1 MILSTKVAWA
11 TWLSCCSVTDNKLIS
26 LMIITAILFA
36 FISCFLPFLFSK
48 AEKIQGWLVALI
60 PTVLLAGFISLDTT
74 SQKSIV
80 ESNSWIP
87 ELGLN
92 VNFYIDGL
100 SSLFIYLILGMGIYI
115 FAYANGYM
123 KSYGGKSR
131 FYCYLVIFMAAMLGV
146 VSAGNMILL
155 FIFWELTSISSFLL
169 ISFFHDKEGSRKSA
183 LQALLLTSLGGLAML
198 GGIIMI
204 GASVGSYEI
213 QDWIDQADA
222 ILLGKNSGVALGL
235 IIIGAFTKSAQFP
248 FHFWLPNAMAAPT
261 PVSAYLHSA
270 TMVKAGVFLL
280 MRLGPIFGSTE
291 LCQLILPLFGS
302 ITFLLGAFFA
312 IVQTDLKRIFAYT
325 TVSSLGALV
334 MLIGIDTDLS
344 IRAALMFLIV
354 HSLYKGALFMLAGII
369 DKKVGTRDIRLL
381 GNLRTRMPL
390 ITVISVLVLTSMAG
404 LPPLIGFLSKEMIY
418 EAKLQVP
425 NVARC
430 MSVFSVLGNVFM
442 VLASLNVA
450 YMVFFRKEHHWP
462 KQPQRAGLSMVF
474 GPFFLAALSLIFGV
488 LPQKFIQPYLQAA
501 IVAIKPVH
509 IDFEIHLWHGFNQV
523 LLLSIVTVLTGVLL
537 FVFRN
542 RTIPFF
548 ERFYKKIIIF
558 KFSDNFF
565 RGIDFVLHL
574 NKKKAELVQHGY
586 QRFYLSTIFLFAGA
600 FLWYVISQTWGH
612 SSEIKFDTISWVL
625 AVISIIIVSL
635 SFCTLPSTLRRVSII
650 TLVGGVGYGVSA
662 IYLYFGAIDLA
673 VTQILVDSLTV
684 ILLVLVLPKL
694 PKLVVY
700 TKARGVVR
708 DLTIAGIFGSA
719 MGIIAYMSA
728 TNPNSDK
735 ISAFF
740 EAFSLSLAHGKNIVN
755 VILVDFRGLDTMGE
769 ITVLV
774 LASLGIYSLLKIKKA
789 S

>member
-1 MILSTKVAWA
+1 
-11 TWLSCCSVTDNKLIS
+11 
-26 LMIITAILFA
+26 MIIAAILFA
-36 FISCFLPFLFSK
+36 FMACFLPFLF
-48 AEKIQGWLVALI
+48 EKTKRIHGWLVALI
-60 PTVLLAGFISLDTT
+60 PTVLLVCFISLDIAH
-74 SQKSIV
+74 QGPII
-80 ESNSWIP
+80 ELNQWIP
-87 ELGLN
+87 SLGLN

-100 SSLFIYLILGMGIYI
+100 SSLFIYLILGMGVYI

-123 KSYGGKSR
+123 KSYSGKSR
-131 FYCYLVIFMAAMLGV
+131 FYCYLILFMAAMLGV

-183 LQALLLTSLGGLAML
+183 LQALLLTGIGGLAML
-198 GGIIMI
+198 GGIVII
-204 GASVGSYEI
+204 GNNVGSYEI
-213 QDWIDQADA
+213 QEWINQSDL
-222 ILLGKNSGVALGL
+222 ILAGKNAKLALVL
-235 IIIGAFTKSAQFP
+235 MIIGAFTKSAQFP

-280 MRLGPIFGSTE
+280 IRLGPIFGSTE
-291 LCQLILPLFGS
+291 LWQLVLPLFGS

-334 MLIGIDTDLS
+334 ILIGINTDLS

-369 DKKVGTRDIRLL
+369 DKRVGTRDIRLL
-381 GNLRTRMPL
+381 GNLWTRMPI
-390 ITVISVLVLTSMAG
+390 ITVISILVLTSMAG

-418 EAKLQVP
+418 EAKLQIP
-425 NVARC
+425 EVAAY

-450 YMVFFRKEHHWP
+450 YMVFFRKQHHWP
-462 KQPQRAGLSMVF
+462 KQPQRAGFSMAF
-474 GPFFLAALSLIFGV
+474 GPFVLAAFSLVFGI
-488 LPQKFIQPYLQAA
+488 LPQRFIQPYLQAA
-501 IVAIKPVH
+501 IVAINPAHV
-509 IDFEIHLWHGFNQV
+509 DFEIHLWHGFNQV
-523 LLLSIVTVLTGVLL
+523 LLLSIATVLMGILL
-537 FVFRN
+537 FVFRKH
-542 RTIPFF
+542 TIPFF
-548 ERFYKKIIIF
+548 TKFYKRILIF

-565 RGIDFVLHL
+565 KSIDFILML
-574 NKKKAELVQHGY
+574 NKKKAEFVQHGY
-586 QRFYLSTIFLFAGA
+586 QRFYLSTIFLFSGS
-600 FLWYVISQTWGH
+600 FLWFVISQTWNQG
-612 SSEIKFDTISWVL
+612 SAMKVDNLTWVL
-625 AVISIIIVSL
+625 AVISIIIVAL
-635 SFCTLPSTLRRVSII
+635 SFYTLTPRLRRVSVI
-650 TLVGGVGYGVSA
+650 TIVGGVGYSISA

-694 PKLVVY
+694 PKLIVY
-700 TKARGVVR
+700 TKFKGVVR
-708 DLTIAGIFGSA
+708 DLVIAGIFGSA

-728 TNPNSDK
+728 TNPNTNK
-735 ISAFF
+735 ISVFF
-740 EAFSLSLAHGKNIVN
+740 EEFSLSLAHGKNIVN
-755 VILVDFRGLDTMGE
+755 VILVDFRGLDTLGE

-789 S
+789 N